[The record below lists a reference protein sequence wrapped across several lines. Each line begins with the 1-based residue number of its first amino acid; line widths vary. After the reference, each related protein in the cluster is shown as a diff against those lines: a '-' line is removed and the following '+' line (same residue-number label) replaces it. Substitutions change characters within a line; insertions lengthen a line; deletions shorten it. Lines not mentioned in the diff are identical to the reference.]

1 VCIFVVSVEP
11 CYTPI
16 SVGCEVA
23 PMPKFPST
31 PLKILGC
38 PVTDLRPSAA
48 NVPVNPPARYS
59 APSVANGVISG
70 IILSV
75 SVPTN
80 MPAPNACVVSPTTPR
95 LRNEP
100 KLFRPLEALRIV
112 VLARLRY
119 EVFRLLA
126 MLLEDVLLV
135 LIVFLLLAERL
146 FAILPRR
153 LSFAFCFALLISFY
167 SPL

>member
-1 VCIFVVSVEP
+1 
-11 CYTPI
+11 
-16 SVGCEVA
+16 
-23 PMPKFPST
+23 M
-31 PLKILGC
+31 LGC
-38 PVTDLRPSAA
+38 PVTDFRPSAA
-48 NVPVNPPARYS
+48 IVPVNPPARYS

-80 MPAPNACVVSPTTPR
+80 MPAPSACVVSPTIPR

-100 KLFRPLEALRIV
+100 ILFLPLEALRIV

-119 EVFRLLA
+119 EVFLLLA

-135 LIVFLLLAERL
+135 LIVFLLLAKRL